1 MRTLLISI
9 VFSLF
14 SLLSL
19 EAQNALNGQRSG
31 LFDILS
37 VDSTDIVFLGN
48 SLTDGCEWH
57 ELFADNRIKNR
68 GISGDTA
75 SDIHRRLGSVVTGH
89 PAKIFL
95 MAGINDISHGITA
108 DSIAGIVAS
117 IVDTIKDQSPST
129 DIYLQSCLPFNES
142 FKRWK
147 KLEGTQR
154 SIVMLNDKLK
164 RMASDKGIV
173 WIDLYPLFSDG
184 NDNLRP
190 ELTND
195 GLHLLAPGYIIW
207 RDAIVKYIKE

>member
-31 LFDILS
+31 LFDILP

-75 SDIHRRLGSVVTGH
+75 SDIHRRLGSVVKGQ
-89 PAKIFL
+89 PAKIFH
-95 MAGINDISHGITA
+95 MAGTA
-108 DSIAGIVAS
+108 LPP
-117 IVDTIKDQSPST
+117 TLLQELLRRLST
-129 DIYLQSCLPFNES
+129 Q
-142 FKRWK
+142 
-147 KLEGTQR
+147 
-154 SIVMLNDKLK
+154 
-164 RMASDKGIV
+164 
-173 WIDLYPLFSDG
+173 
-184 NDNLRP
+184 
-190 ELTND
+190 
-195 GLHLLAPGYIIW
+195 
-207 RDAIVKYIKE
+207 